1 LERRRALIQQKALT
15 QPFAV
20 PSTNDRNWGL
30 ARRPPY
36 HKNDPALRGHYWARP
51 GAGLTQCWPCAS
63 ARIRNISLRV
73 KLRTAVLTRFYPSP
87 VVGEWPP
94 FARSGRQVLT
104 LTGHSRLRLP
114 RNLCHRTCRSAAR
127 TGRSPVV
134 CRRAGANVYT
144 SVLRISDSASG
155 PAHPVKRRVKVTI
168 NQNYYCKLVVFL
180 QSSPE
185 CNDQIKW
192 RLPAEPQFPAS

>member
-1 LERRRALIQQKALT
+1 MERRRALIQQKALT

-30 ARRPPY
+30 ARRV
-36 HKNDPALRGHYWARP
+36 HHITRMIRHCAAIIGRDP

-73 KLRTAVLTRFYPSP
+73 KLRTAVLTRFYRSP

-185 CNDQIKW
+185 
-192 RLPAEPQFPAS
+192 